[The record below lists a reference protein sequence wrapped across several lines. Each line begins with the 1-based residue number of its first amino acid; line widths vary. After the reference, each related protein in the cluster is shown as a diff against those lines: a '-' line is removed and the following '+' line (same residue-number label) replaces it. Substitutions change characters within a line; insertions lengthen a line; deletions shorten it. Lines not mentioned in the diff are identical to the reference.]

1 MAPTAP
7 NVRLYVSPR
16 TDGRVDDTAVDLGA
30 LPDHPERVSRSL
42 PGTVAA
48 DEVRSVI
55 VYCKVDA
62 EHLGAATLTPT

>member
-1 MAPTAP
+1 MGGAERA

-16 TDGRVDDTAVDLGA
+16 TDGRVDDTAVDLGP
-30 LPDHPERVSRSL
+30 LPDRVSRSR
-42 PGTVAA
+42 PGTVVA

-62 EHLGAATLTPT
+62 EHLAAATLTLT